1 MESDPYVLSMVREV
15 AYAADIDEA
24 DVTLD
29 ARFEDLG
36 VDSLDAIGII
46 ANLEDEFDV
55 EVPNDQLKGLE
66 TVRQAVN
73 VLRRAGGLDEV
84 SS

>member
-1 MESDPYVLSMVREV
+1 METDPYADAVIREV
-15 AYAADIDEA
+15 AYMAEIDES

-36 VDSLDAIGII
+36 VDSLDAIGMI

-55 EVPNDQLKGLE
+55 DVPNEQLKGLE
-66 TVRQAVN
+66 TVRAAIS
-73 VLRRAGGLDEV
+73 VLRRAAGA
-84 SS
+84 